1 MKQSSSK
8 EKDLLNEI
16 TENNV
21 ISEILACISSEK
33 VCNYMF
39 LHKQE
44 YSILQFATLVEEYIN
59 KSRRS
64 NFFKALKEKTED
76 IYEKELL
83 QMATND
89 YEKEGYISDKTNEF
103 YLKNDPRKENKP
115 SYPFCEI
122 VPLPILFKEGDIVT
136 YRNGE
141 SEEHAVIG
149 RLPDELT
156 YEDFFDEVYMAYD
169 LDKNLDGNDFLSD
182 VHVHLHICDINKIS
196 MSDLTPLEIDNL
208 SKIKKE
214 LNL

>member
-1 MKQSSSK
+1 MKQSSNK

-21 ISEILACISSEK
+21 ISEILACISSKK
-33 VCNYMF
+33 VHDYML

-64 NFFKALKEKTED
+64 EFFKVLKEKTENL
-76 IYEKELL
+76 YEKELL
-83 QMATND
+83 QLAIND
-89 YEKEGYISDKTNEF
+89 YEKEGYISDKTNKF
-103 YLKNDPRKENKP
+103 YLENDPRKENKP

-122 VPLPILFKEGDIVT
+122 MPLPILFKQGDVVT
-136 YRNGE
+136 YQNGKSKE
-141 SEEHAVIG
+141 QAVIG

-169 LDKNLDGNDFLSD
+169 LDKNLDGDDFLSD

-196 MSDLTPLEIDNL
+196 ISDLTQVEIDNL

>member
-8 EKDLLNEI
+8 EKDLVYEI

-21 ISEILACISSEK
+21 IPEVLACISSEK
-33 VCNYMF
+33 VRDYML

-64 NFFKALKEKTED
+64 KFFKALKEKTED
-76 IYEKELL
+76 LYEKELL
-83 QMATND
+83 QIATND

-122 VPLPILFKEGDIVT
+122 VPLPILFKEGDVVT
-136 YRNGE
+136 SFLGSYNTTVKINPGNKDGE
-141 SEEHAVIG
+141 YILEFQANNISSWESATRLRKDNDGDGRHDGIIPSKERGTGIRLGGNFSQTWKWSE
-149 RLPDELT
+149 T
-156 YEDFFDEVYMAYD
+156 
-169 LDKNLDGNDFLSD
+169 
-182 VHVHLHICDINKIS
+182 INVQ
-196 MSDLTPLEIDNL
+196 
-208 SKIKKE
+208 
-214 LNL
+214 

>member
-1 MKQSSSK
+1 MKQSSNK
-8 EKDLLNEI
+8 EEDLLNEI
-16 TENNV
+16 TENDV
-21 ISEILACISSEK
+21 ISEILDCISSEK
-33 VCNYMF
+33 VRDYLL

-59 KSRRS
+59 KSLRS
-64 NFFKALKEKTED
+64 KFFKALKEKTENL
-76 IYEKELL
+76 YEKELL
-83 QMATND
+83 QMAIDD
-89 YEKEGYISDKTNEF
+89 YEKEGYISDKTNKY
-103 YLKNDPRKENKP
+103 YLENDPRKENKP

-122 VPLPILFKEGDIVT
+122 VPIPILFKEGDVVT
-136 YRNGE
+136 YQNGKSKE
-141 SEEHAVIG
+141 QAVIG

-169 LDKNLDGNDFLSD
+169 LDKNLDGDDFLSD

-196 MSDLTPLEIDNL
+196 VSDLTPLEIDNL